1 MINSYL
7 KVHRSGSYA
16 VALVAIL
23 LMFPGQVGAQEEVRI
38 NFRDA
43 DIRSVIESVAEITG
57 KSFVLDPRV
66 KGKVTIIAPQPIDSR
81 LLYEAVLSAIQVQG
95 FQAVRDGAVTRI
107 IPFSQAFNFA
117 AGDGGNEMR
126 TEVLPI
132 KHVQAATLVSVL
144 KPMLSN
150 GARLMA
156 YAPSNYLV
164 VSDIETN
171 ILQLKRFIAIM
182 DDPESSAVEVV
193 NLRHISAAE
202 AVHIASQL
210 KQLQK
215 QELSLVEDGLNDRI
229 IVSGPG
235 IARAAFKAML
245 LNLDVPSAKQ
255 ASVEVMYLDFLRAA
269 EFKPVIDGMLQSDTF
284 LRLAGQS
291 GGDGKNKTNYKI
303 EIDELNN
310 ALILAAPREVI
321 REVNKVLD
329 QLDKPRPQ
337 VLIEAVIAEL
347 SEDQAEDLSSQLVYS
362 SKNRGAYL
370 TNFDGVLTSLMGATV
385 LDGSQNTSSSMLSQG
400 LPASGL
406 GVLGDFDKA
415 TGKGMG
421 LLVQALKTDGATKV
435 LSTPSV
441 VTLDNEEATLTVGE
455 EVPFQTGSF
464 TNSNNVSTN
473 PFTTINREEVGVT
486 LKVKPQ
492 ISKGDAVR
500 LEIEQ
505 ESSKVQAGG
514 IVGLQTTSKTTMQTN
529 VMVQDGELLVLGGLI
544 EDTGSDNL
552 RQLPVI
558 GDIPLLGRL
567 FRATKN
573 ESKQRVM
580 MMFIRPTIL
589 RDSLDAKTATKG
601 RFDHLIFR
609 DLDGDAPG
617 YLTPKLKE
625 FE

>member
-1 MINSYL
+1 
-7 KVHRSGSYA
+7 
-16 VALVAIL
+16 
-23 LMFPGQVGAQEEVRI
+23 
-38 NFRDA
+38 
-43 DIRSVIESVAEITG
+43 
-57 KSFVLDPRV
+57 
-66 KGKVTIIAPQPIDSR
+66 
-81 LLYEAVLSAIQVQG
+81 
-95 FQAVRDGAVTRI
+95 
-107 IPFSQAFNFA
+107 
-117 AGDGGNEMR
+117 
-126 TEVLPI
+126 
-132 KHVQAATLVSVL
+132 
-144 KPMLSN
+144 
-150 GARLMA
+150 
-156 YAPSNYLV
+156 
-164 VSDIETN
+164 
-171 ILQLKRFIAIM
+171 
-182 DDPESSAVEVV
+182 
-193 NLRHISAAE
+193 
-202 AVHIASQL
+202 
-210 KQLQK
+210 
-215 QELSLVEDGLNDRI
+215 
-229 IVSGPG
+229 
-235 IARAAFKAML
+235 
-245 LNLDVPSAKQ
+245 
-255 ASVEVMYLDFLRAA
+255 
-269 EFKPVIDGMLQSDTF
+269 MLQSDTF

-291 GGDGKNKTNYKI
+291 GGDGKKKTNYKI

-370 TNFDGVLTSLMGATV
+370 TNFDGVLTSLLGATV

-406 GVLGDFDKA
+406 GVLGDFDNA

-514 IVGLQTTSKTTMQTN
+514 TVGLQTTSKTTMQTN

-589 RDSLDAKTATKG
+589 RDSLDARTATKG